1 MRKLFRSVL
10 SLILVLSLLG
20 SMSVAAFASTEET
33 TQPAPV
39 EQTAAPPQ
47 TEPPAPPATESPAPP
62 VTEPPAPETEPAQA
76 QTEPKET
83 QAETTAPEETE
94 TADQDD
100 PTLKRYTWRHP
111 ITKKLYTN
119 LTWEEYQKLLE
130 AWKKE
135 KEALLAAGVEIPGE
149 DDADTYQEPAPEETE
164 PAGTA
169 TETVPAETAAE
180 TVPAE
185 TAAETV
191 PAGTEPVETTAE
203 TVSQETEPQETEPQ
217 QTEPAGYY
225 VDYYAGDKVVKVRG
239 DSGISVTEL
248 LTQLGV
254 EIPEGAE
261 IALDPDSVDTRNLTV
276 TEVDGELVITSNGTF
291 FETDRDLVVLINGV
305 PTAIQVKDPETAAN
319 LIGRTE
325 GKDDVKLNDSVEIQ
339 KGSGAVT
346 YDSGSTVIDLN
357 GKTIYGDENA
367 EYAIS
372 VDGGSGSDQ
381 VSVTFMNGSI
391 VAAQNAVKVAGN
403 AVVNF
408 INMTVKAAGEALR
421 MDTDGNAS
429 NVITE
434 ANVDDMSVLM
444 NTDKT
449 SGADT
454 VFIEGGNADLYI
466 GGTVVNEGKGY
477 AIGGDDT
484 AKDSDIMLDY
494 HAKLYAASGEE
505 LNDNKLENPDSGGAR
520 FAHEKDLDDSFP
532 LVLDLNFD
540 TAYRF
545 QGISS
550 KEMMPTTN
558 PQRDGYTFVGWNT
571 CADGSGRYITRSYA
585 LKYGIT
591 KLYAIWEKNPT
602 GPADYAWLVR
612 GTVEGTNDRT
622 YFAQTRMSISKK
634 IAHIYFQSGSSQH
647 LSPVKV
653 EFRNVNS
660 LKNMGAEYARVQLD
674 TNLYLELDL
683 DELVERAEKTADG
696 KKVNT
701 FVLERDEDDMITVT
715 SGETDVFCF
724 NAVEFAKATK
734 NDLILCFERGGLTV
748 YYGKDEICDTK
759 LPEGQFSKVKLDT
772 KEKELSI
779 SKAEPRK
786 K

>member
-1 MRKLFRSVL
+1 MRRLFRSVL

-20 SMSVAAFASTEET
+20 SMSMAAFASTEET
-33 TQPAPV
+33 TQPTAAV
-39 EQTAAPPQ
+39 EQTPAPAQ
-47 TEPPAPPATESPAPP
+47 TEPPAPPETEA
-62 VTEPPAPETEPAQA
+62 PPAPETEPAPA

-135 KEALLAAGVEIPGE
+135 KEALRAAGVEIPGE
-149 DDADTYQEPAPEETE
+149 DDDDTYQEPAPVETE
-164 PAGTA
+164 PAETVEVTVPA
-169 TETVPAETAAE
+169 ETVEETVPAETVAE
-180 TVPAE
+180 
-185 TAAETV
+185 
-191 PAGTEPVETTAE
+191 TEPVEDAVE
-203 TVSQETEPQETEPQ
+203 TVPQETEPQ
-217 QTEPAGYY
+217 QTEPQETEPAGYY

-276 TEVDGELVITSNGTF
+276 TEVDGELVLTSNGTF

-305 PTAIQVKDPETAAN
+305 PTTIQVKDPETAAN

-325 GKDDVKLNDSVEIQ
+325 GKDDVVLKDSVEIQ

-346 YDSGSTVIDLN
+346 YDSGTTVIDLN

-367 EYAIS
+367 DYAIV
-372 VDGGSGSDQ
+372 VDGGSGSDK

-391 VAAQNAVKVAGN
+391 VAAQNAVKAVGN

-408 INMTVKAAGEALR
+408 INMTVKAAGEALH

-429 NVITE
+429 GVTTQ
-434 ANVDDMSVLM
+434 ANMDDASVLM

-449 SGADT
+449 SASDT
-454 VFIEGGNADLYI
+454 VFIEGGNADLYV
-466 GGTVVNEGKGY
+466 GGTVVNKGTGY
-477 AIGGDDT
+477 AINGDDA

-494 HAKLYAASGEE
+494 HARLYAAGGEE
-505 LNDNKLENPDSGGAR
+505 LNDDKLGEPDSGGAR

-540 TAYRF
+540 TDYRF

-558 PQRDGYTFVGWNT
+558 PQREGYTFVGWNT
-571 CADGSGRYITRSYA
+571 CADGSGRYVTRSFA
-585 LKYGIT
+585 LSTNSIT
-591 KLYAIWEKNPT
+591 KLYAIWRKNPT

-653 EFRNVNS
+653 EFRNVQS

-674 TNLYLELDL
+674 SNLYLEIDL
-683 DELVERAEKTADG
+683 DELVERGEKTADG

-701 FVLERDEDDMITVT
+701 FVLERDKEDMITVT

-724 NAVEFAKATK
+724 NAAEFAKATK

>member
-1 MRKLFRSVL
+1 MRRLFRSVL

-33 TQPAPV
+33 TQPTAAV
-39 EQTAAPPQ
+39 EQTPAPAQ
-47 TEPPAPPATESPAPP
+47 TEPPAPPATEPPAPP
-62 VTEPPAPETEPAQA
+62 ETEAPPAPETEPAPA

-149 DDADTYQEPAPEETE
+149 DDDDTYQEPALEETE
-164 PAGTA
+164 PAETVEVTVPA
-169 TETVPAETAAE
+169 ETVEETVPAETVAE
-180 TVPAE
+180 
-185 TAAETV
+185 
-191 PAGTEPVETTAE
+191 TEPVEDAVE
-203 TVSQETEPQETEPQ
+203 TVPQETEPQ
-217 QTEPAGYY
+217 QTEPQETEPAGYY

-276 TEVDGELVITSNGTF
+276 TEVDGELVLTSNGTF

-305 PTAIQVKDPETAAN
+305 PTTIQVKDPETAAN

-325 GKDDVKLNDSVEIQ
+325 GKDDVVLKDSVEVQ

-346 YDSGSTVIDLN
+346 YDSGTTVIDLN
-357 GKTIYGDENA
+357 GKTIYGDEDA
-367 EYAIS
+367 DYAVV
-372 VDGGSGSDQ
+372 VDGGSGSDK

-391 VAAQNAVKVAGN
+391 VAAQNAVKAVGN

-408 INMTVKAAGEALR
+408 INMTVKAAGEALH
-421 MDTDGNAS
+421 MDTDANAAG
-429 NVITE
+429 VTTQ
-434 ANVDDMSVLM
+434 ANMDDASVLM

-449 SGADT
+449 SASDT
-454 VFIEGGNADLYI
+454 VFIEGGNADLYV
-466 GGTVVNEGKGY
+466 GGTVVNKGTGY
-477 AIGGDDT
+477 AINGDDA

-494 HAKLYAASGEE
+494 HARLYAAGGEE
-505 LNDNKLENPDSGGAR
+505 LNDDKLEQPDSGGAR

-545 QGISS
+545 QGIRS

-558 PQRDGYTFVGWNT
+558 PQREGYTFVGWNT

-591 KLYAIWEKNPT
+591 KLYAIWQKNPT
-602 GPADYAWLVR
+602 GPADYAWLIR
-612 GTVEGTNDRT
+612 GTVEGTNNRT

-634 IAHIYFQSGSSQH
+634 IAHIYFQSGSSLH

-653 EFRNVNS
+653 EFRNVQS

-674 TNLYLELDL
+674 TNLYLEIDL
-683 DELVERAEKTADG
+683 DELVERGEKTADG

-701 FVLERDEDDMITVT
+701 FVLERDKEDMITVT

-724 NAVEFAKATK
+724 SAVDFAKATK

>member
-1 MRKLFRSVL
+1 MRRLFRSVL

-33 TQPAPV
+33 TQPTAAV
-39 EQTAAPPQ
+39 EQTPAPAQ
-47 TEPPAPPATESPAPP
+47 TEPPAPPETEA
-62 VTEPPAPETEPAQA
+62 PPAPETEPAPA

-135 KEALLAAGVEIPGE
+135 KEALRAAGVEIPGE
-149 DDADTYQEPAPEETE
+149 DDDDTYQEPAPVETE
-164 PAGTA
+164 PAETVEVTVPA
-169 TETVPAETAAE
+169 ETVEETVPAETVAE
-180 TVPAE
+180 
-185 TAAETV
+185 
-191 PAGTEPVETTAE
+191 TEPVEDAVE
-203 TVSQETEPQETEPQ
+203 TVPQETEPQ
-217 QTEPAGYY
+217 QTEPQETEPAGYY

-276 TEVDGELVITSNGTF
+276 TEVDGELVLTSNGTF

-305 PTAIQVKDPETAAN
+305 PTTIQVKDPETAAN

-325 GKDDVKLNDSVEIQ
+325 GKDDVVLKDSVEIQ

-346 YDSGSTVIDLN
+346 YDSGTTVIDLN

-367 EYAIS
+367 DYAIV
-372 VDGGSGSDQ
+372 VDGGSGSDK

-391 VAAQNAVKVAGN
+391 VAAQNAVKAVGN

-408 INMTVKAAGEALR
+408 INMTVKAAGEALH

-429 NVITE
+429 GVTTQ
-434 ANVDDMSVLM
+434 ANMDDASVLM

-449 SGADT
+449 SASDT
-454 VFIEGGNADLYI
+454 VFIEGGNADLYV
-466 GGTVVNEGKGY
+466 GGTVVNKGTGY
-477 AIGGDDT
+477 AINGDDA

-494 HAKLYAASGEE
+494 HARLYAAGGEE
-505 LNDNKLENPDSGGAR
+505 LNDDKLGEPDSGGAR

-540 TAYRF
+540 TDYRF

-558 PQRDGYTFVGWNT
+558 PQREGYTFVGWNT
-571 CADGSGRYITRSYA
+571 CADGSGRYVTRSFA
-585 LKYGIT
+585 LSTNSIT
-591 KLYAIWEKNPT
+591 KLYAIWRKNPT

-653 EFRNVNS
+653 EFRNVQS

-674 TNLYLELDL
+674 SNLYLEIDL
-683 DELVERAEKTADG
+683 DELVERGEKTADG

-701 FVLERDEDDMITVT
+701 FVLERDKEDMITVT

-724 NAVEFAKATK
+724 NAAEFAKATK

>member
-33 TQPAPV
+33 TEPTAAV
-39 EQTAAPPQ
+39 EQTPAPTQTEPPTPPA
-47 TEPPAPPATESPAPP
+47 TEPPAPPGTEA
-62 VTEPPAPETEPAQA
+62 PPAPEPEPAPA
-76 QTEPKET
+76 PAEPKET

-100 PTLKRYTWRHP
+100 PAAKRYTWRHP

-130 AWKKE
+130 AWEKE
-135 KEALLAAGVEIPGE
+135 KEELRAAGIKIPGE
-149 DDADTYQEPAPEETE
+149 DDDDTYQEPAPEETE
-164 PAGTA
+164 PAGTVEVTVPA
-169 TETVPAETAAE
+169 ETVEETVPAETVAE
-180 TVPAE
+180 
-185 TAAETV
+185 
-191 PAGTEPVETTAE
+191 TEPVETTVE
-203 TVSQETEPQETEPQ
+203 TVPQETEPQ
-217 QTEPAGYY
+217 QTEPQETEPAGYY
-225 VDYYAGDKVVKVRG
+225 VDYYVGDKVVKVRG

-276 TEVDGELVITSNGTF
+276 TEVDGELVLTSNGTF

-325 GKDDVKLNDSVEIQ
+325 GKDDVVLKDSVEVQ

-346 YDSGSTVIDLN
+346 YDSGTTVIDLN
-357 GKTIYGDENA
+357 GKTIYGDEDA
-367 EYAIS
+367 DYA
-372 VDGGSGSDQ
+372 VVVEGGSGSDQ

-391 VAAQNAVKVAGN
+391 VAAQNAVKAVGN

-408 INMTVKAAGEALR
+408 INMTVKAAGEALH

-429 NVITE
+429 GVTTQ
-434 ANVDDMSVLM
+434 ANVDNSSVLM

-449 SGADT
+449 STSDT

-466 GGTVVNEGKGY
+466 DGTVVNKGDGY
-477 AIGGDDT
+477 AIGGDD
-484 AKDSDIMLDY
+484 ASKDSDIMLDY
-494 HAKLYAASGEE
+494 NSRLYAAGGKE
-505 LNDNKLENPDSGGAR
+505 LDDDHLGQPDSGGAR
-520 FAHEKDLDDSFP
+520 FAHEKELGDSFP
-532 LVLDLNFD
+532 LVLDLNYD

-545 QGISS
+545 QGIND
-550 KEMMPTTN
+550 KDMMPTTN
-558 PQRDGYTFVGWNT
+558 PQREGYTFVGWNT
-571 CADGSGRYITRSYA
+571 CADGSGKYVTRSFA
-585 LKYGIT
+585 LKYDIT
-591 KLYAIWEKNPT
+591 KLYAIWQKNPT

-612 GTVEGTNDRT
+612 GTVEGTNNRT

-653 EFRNVNS
+653 EFRNVQS

-674 TNLYLELDL
+674 SNLYLEIDL
-683 DELVERAEKTADG
+683 DELVERGEKTADG

-701 FVLERDEDDMITVT
+701 FVLERDKDDMITVT

-724 NAVEFAKATK
+724 DAAELAKATK

>member
-1 MRKLFRSVL
+1 MRRLFRSVL

-20 SMSVAAFASTEET
+20 SMSMAAFASTEET
-33 TQPAPV
+33 TQPTAAV
-39 EQTAAPPQ
+39 EQTPAPAQ
-47 TEPPAPPATESPAPP
+47 TEPPAPPETEA
-62 VTEPPAPETEPAQA
+62 PPAPETEPAPA

-135 KEALLAAGVEIPGE
+135 KEALRAAGVEIPGE
-149 DDADTYQEPAPEETE
+149 DDDDTYQEPAPVETE
-164 PAGTA
+164 PAETV
-169 TETVPAETAAE
+169 EVTVPAET
-180 TVPAE
+180 V
-185 TAAETV
+185 
-191 PAGTEPVETTAE
+191 AGTEPVETTVE
-203 TVSQETEPQETEPQ
+203 TVPQETEPQ
-217 QTEPAGYY
+217 HTEPQETEPAGYY

-276 TEVDGELVITSNGTF
+276 TEVDGELVLTSNGTF

-305 PTAIQVKDPETAAN
+305 PTTIQVKDPETAAN

-325 GKDDVKLNDSVEIQ
+325 GKDDVVLKDSVEIQ

-346 YDSGSTVIDLN
+346 YDSGTTVIDLN
-357 GKTIYGDENA
+357 GKTIYGDKDA
-367 EYAIS
+367 DYAF
-372 VDGGSGSDQ
+372 VVGGGSGSDK

-391 VAAQNAVKVAGN
+391 VAAQNAVKAVGN

-408 INMTVKAAGEALR
+408 INMTVKAAGEALH

-429 NVITE
+429 GVTTQ
-434 ANVDDMSVLM
+434 ANMDDASVLM

-449 SGADT
+449 SASDT
-454 VFIEGGNADLYI
+454 VFIEGGNADLYV
-466 GGTVVNEGKGY
+466 GGTVVNKGTGY
-477 AIGGDDT
+477 AINGDDA

-494 HAKLYAASGEE
+494 HARLYAAGGEE
-505 LNDNKLENPDSGGAR
+505 LNDDKLGEPDSGGAR

-540 TAYRF
+540 TDYRF

-558 PQRDGYTFVGWNT
+558 PTREGYSFVGWNT
-571 CADGSGRYITRSYA
+571 CADGSGRYVTRSFA
-585 LKYGIT
+585 LKYNIT
-591 KLYAIWEKNPT
+591 KLYAIWQKNPT

-653 EFRNVNS
+653 EFRNVQS

-674 TNLYLELDL
+674 SNLYLEIDL
-683 DELVERAEKTADG
+683 DELVERGEKTADG

-701 FVLERDEDDMITVT
+701 FVLERDKEDMITVT

-724 NAVEFAKATK
+724 NAAEFAKATK

>member
-1 MRKLFRSVL
+1 MRRLFRSVL

-33 TQPAPV
+33 TQPTAAV
-39 EQTAAPPQ
+39 EQTPAPAQ
-47 TEPPAPPATESPAPP
+47 TEPPAPPATEPPAPP
-62 VTEPPAPETEPAQA
+62 VTEAPPAPETEPAPA

-149 DDADTYQEPAPEETE
+149 DDDDTYQEPAPVETE
-164 PAGTA
+164 PAETVEVTVPA
-169 TETVPAETAAE
+169 ETVEETVPAETVAE
-180 TVPAE
+180 
-185 TAAETV
+185 
-191 PAGTEPVETTAE
+191 TEPVEDAVE
-203 TVSQETEPQETEPQ
+203 TVPQETEPQ
-217 QTEPAGYY
+217 QTEPQETEPAGYY
-225 VDYYAGDKVVKVRG
+225 VDYYVGDKVVKVRG

-276 TEVDGELVITSNGTF
+276 TEVDGELVLTSNGTF

-305 PTAIQVKDPETAAN
+305 PTTIQVKDPETAAN

-325 GKDDVKLNDSVEIQ
+325 GKDDVVLKDSVEIQ

-346 YDSGSTVIDLN
+346 YDSGTTVIDLN
-357 GKTIYGDENA
+357 GKTIYGDKDA
-367 EYAIS
+367 DYAVV
-372 VDGGSGSDQ
+372 VDGGSGSDK

-391 VAAQNAVKVAGN
+391 VAAQNAVKAVGN

-408 INMTVKAAGEALR
+408 INMTVKAAGEALH

-429 NVITE
+429 GVTTQ
-434 ANVDDMSVLM
+434 ANMDDASVLM

-449 SGADT
+449 SASDT
-454 VFIEGGNADLYI
+454 VFIEGGNADLYV
-466 GGTVVNEGKGY
+466 GGTVVNKGTGY
-477 AIGGDDT
+477 AINGDDA

-494 HAKLYAASGEE
+494 HARLYAASGEE
-505 LNDNKLENPDSGGAR
+505 LNDDKLGEPDSGGAR

-540 TAYRF
+540 TDYRF

-558 PQRDGYTFVGWNT
+558 PTREGYSFVGWNT
-571 CADGSGRYITRSYA
+571 CADGSGRYVTRSYA
-585 LKYGIT
+585 LKYNIT
-591 KLYAIWEKNPT
+591 KLYAIWQKNPT
-602 GPADYAWLVR
+602 GPADYAWLIR

-653 EFRNVNS
+653 EFRNVQS

-674 TNLYLELDL
+674 TNLYLEIDL
-683 DELVERAEKTADG
+683 DELVERGEKTADG

-724 NAVEFAKATK
+724 SAVDFAKATK

>member
-33 TQPAPV
+33 TQPTAAV
-39 EQTAAPPQ
+39 EQTPAPTQ
-47 TEPPAPPATESPAPP
+47 TEPPAPPVTEPPAPP

-169 TETVPAETAAE
+169 TETVPAETVAETVPSETAAE

-185 TAAETV
+185 TAA
-191 PAGTEPVETTAE
+191 ETTAE

-248 LTQLGV
+248 LTQLGF

-319 LIGRTE
+319 LIGRTK

-357 GKTIYGDENA
+357 GKTIYGDEDA

-421 MDTDGNAS
+421 MDTDS
-429 NVITE
+429 NPADVITE
-434 ANVDDMSVLM
+434 ANVDGMSVLM

-449 SGADT
+449 SNADT

-466 GGTVVNEGKGY
+466 DGTVVNMGKGY
-477 AIGGDDT
+477 AIGGDDA

-494 HAKLYAASGEE
+494 NSRLYAAGGEE
-505 LNDNKLENPDSGGAR
+505 LNDDKLEQPDSGGAR

-558 PQRDGYTFVGWNT
+558 PQREGYTFVGWNT

>member
-1 MRKLFRSVL
+1 MRRLFRSVL

-33 TQPAPV
+33 TQPTAAV
-39 EQTAAPPQ
+39 EQTPAPAQ
-47 TEPPAPPATESPAPP
+47 TEPPAPPVTETLPAPQ
-62 VTEPPAPETEPAQA
+62 TEPAPA

-94 TADQDD
+94 AADQDD
-100 PTLKRYTWRHP
+100 PAAKRYTWRHP
-111 ITKKLYTN
+111 ITKKLYIN
-119 LTWEEYQKLLE
+119 LTWEEYQKLLK
-130 AWKKE
+130 AWEKE
-135 KEALLAAGVEIPGE
+135 KEELRAAGVEIPGE
-149 DDADTYQEPAPEETE
+149 DDDDTYQEPVMEETE
-164 PAGTA
+164 PTGTVE
-169 TETVPAETAAE
+169 ETVPAET
-180 TVPAE
+180 V
-185 TAAETV
+185 
-191 PAGTEPVETTAE
+191 AGTEPVETTVE
-203 TVSQETEPQETEPQ
+203 TVPQETVPQETEPQ
-217 QTEPAGYY
+217 QTEPRETEPQETEPAGYY
-225 VDYYAGDKVVKVRG
+225 VDYYAGDKVVKVPG

-248 LTQLGV
+248 LAQLGV

-276 TEVDGELVITSNGTF
+276 TEVDGELVITANGTF

-305 PTAIQVKDPETAAN
+305 PTTIQVKDPETAAN

-325 GKDDVKLNDSVEIQ
+325 GKDDVVLKDSVEVQ

-346 YDSGSTVIDLN
+346 YDSGTTVIDLN

-367 EYAIS
+367 DYAVV
-372 VDGGSGSDQ
+372 VDGGSGSDK

-391 VAAQNAVKVAGN
+391 VAAQNAVKAVGN

-408 INMTVKAAGEALR
+408 INMTVKAAGEALH

-429 NVITE
+429 GVTTQ
-434 ANVDDMSVLM
+434 ANVDNSSVLM

-449 SGADT
+449 STADA
-454 VFIEGGNADLYI
+454 VFIQGGNADLYI
-466 GGTVVNEGKGY
+466 DGTVVNKGKGY
-477 AIGGDDT
+477 AIGGDDA

-494 HAKLYAASGEE
+494 NSRLYAAGGEE
-505 LNDNKLENPDSGGAR
+505 LNDDKLEQPDSGGAR

-540 TAYRF
+540 TDYRF

-550 KEMMPTTN
+550 KEMMPTTD
-558 PQRDGYTFVGWNT
+558 PQREGYTFVGWNT
-571 CADGSGRYITRSYA
+571 CADGSGRYVTRSFA
-585 LKYGIT
+585 LKYDIT
-591 KLYAIWEKNPT
+591 KLYAIWQKNPT

-634 IAHIYFQSGSSQH
+634 IARIYFQSGSSQH

-653 EFRNVNS
+653 EFRNVQS
-660 LKNMGAEYARVQLD
+660 LVNMGAEYARVQLD
-674 TNLYLELDL
+674 SNLYLEIDL
-683 DELVERAEKTADG
+683 DELVERGEKTADG

-701 FVLERDEDDMITVT
+701 FVLERDKEDMITVT

-724 NAVEFAKATK
+724 NAAEFAKATK